1 MTVQLPLAFQLP
13 DNMSLESFIPD
24 KNEEILHAAKQLLQA
39 PAEHLLF
46 ISGPSQSGKTHLASA
61 LCAAAT
67 KTGLNCAYL
76 PLNELAQLAPSA
88 LQDLHQ
94 LDLVCVDDVQAIAG
108 KLEWEEALFVLFNQ
122 ARDNNS
128 RLLFTADQVP
138 GSLPLELADLKS
150 RLSWGVS
157 YKLEPLADEGKIQ
170 LLMQAADQRGLIL
183 KQDVARYILSRY
195 SREISA
201 LLTLLDRLDK
211 ASMAAQRK
219 LTLPFVR
226 QQLQEYRPDLAC
238 MDT

>member
-13 DNMSLESFIPD
+13 DNMSLDSFIPG
-24 KNEEILHAAKQLLQA
+24 KNEEILHAVKQLIQA

-46 ISGPSQSGKTHLASA
+46 ISGPGQSGKTHLASA
-61 LCAAAT
+61 LCVAAT
-67 KTGLNCAYL
+67 KAGLNCAYL
-76 PLNELAQLAPSA
+76 PLNELAQLDPNA

-94 LDLVCVDDVQAIAG
+94 LDLVCIDDVQAVAG
-108 KLEWEEALFVLFNQ
+108 KPEWEEALFVLFNQ

-128 RLLFTADQVP
+128 RLLFTADQGP

-157 YKLEPLADEGKIQ
+157 YQLEPLADEGKIQ
-170 LLMQAADQRGLIL
+170 LLLQAADLRGLTL
-183 KQDVARYILSRY
+183 KQDVASYILSRY
-195 SREISA
+195 SRDIPA
-201 LLTLLDRLDK
+201 LLTLLDRLDQ

-226 QQLQEYRPDLAC
+226 QQLR
-238 MDT
+238 M